1 MAANDFFRDRNCS
14 VTPSG
19 RPATRARKAA
29 MLLSNNQHPGSL
41 QLLASK
47 PKPTQIMS
55 LEECRDARPPLPMEQ
70 IQTPS
75 PCTYNYFTSFFCGN
89 RRPLSTRTSCIPHCS
104 SFASSTISSSSRS
117 TDSSSKKSL
126 ELLSNN
132 LWIHKTAGKHQ
143 KRPDACTYSLP
154 KLIGSNTSSTKS
166 SPSYSMGGNAGT
178 RIYITDSPSPNA
190 YDVSIANRVKFK
202 TLPAYSIHPQ
212 HRGKRRPVS
221 TPGPAH
227 YHPQANCVLRQ
238 YPAFSF
244 RTKNQ

>member
-1 MAANDFFRDRNCS
+1 MQGLHCQWSRYRLLLLALITTLRRFSAGTGGHCQL
-14 VTPSG
+14 VL
-19 RPATRARKAA
+19 PAYLTAVV
-29 MLLSNNQHPGSL
+29 LLHLLYHHHLDPQL
-41 QLLASK
+41 FQLLKSCK
-47 PKPTQIMS
+47 NLF
-55 LEECRDARPPLPMEQ
+55 LEL
-70 IQTPS
+70 
-75 PCTYNYFTSFFCGN
+75 
-89 RRPLSTRTSCIPHCS
+89 
-104 SFASSTISSSSRS
+104 
-117 TDSSSKKSL
+117 DSSSKKSL